1 MDGGSFTVALTISL
15 QANPETGIT
24 LRPVVQVNK
33 DQKEVKCLV
42 SRQVAELG
50 SQLGSVWVYSSSS
63 SAVTSEL

>member
-1 MDGGSFTVALTISL
+1 MAGGSFTVVLTIIL
-15 QANPETGIT
+15 QANPETGIA
-24 LRPVVQVNK
+24 LRPVVQVNEE
-33 DQKEVKCLV
+33 QKEVKWLV